1 MKTTA
6 VNQSLPISKTALL
19 GLLQILSWG
28 GSFYLMAVLTDP
40 IVTETG
46 WSREWVLGSV
56 SIGLLTA
63 GLVSPAC
70 GRMINRYGGRRVLA
84 CHGLLMAAGL
94 WIMASAHNLPVF
106 LVAWIL
112 IGMGMAAGLYDALFS
127 ALGALYGMKARST
140 ITGVTLISGF
150 CTTLIWPLLAVLVYM
165 MGWRGTCWLYG
176 FVLMIGI
183 YPLYN
188 YCLPHQ
194 NTQAEKKETST
205 SKFISIEPK
214 IYWLMT
220 VLFSLSAVLMTA
232 ISVIVIVLLQERGNS
247 LASAI
252 ALSAIIGPAS
262 VGCRIVDLLTRNKHP
277 MWTMLISVVMTA
289 VGLIML
295 AFTPHFA
302 VWALVLYGAGNGLR
316 AIVRSTLPLAIVPSE
331 DYAIISSK
339 MAAPVFFS
347 QALTPLA
354 FGYLLS
360 LTGAEVTMSILALL
374 STATLVVA
382 CYLIFIIRRH
392 NPPVENA

>member
-1 MKTTA
+1 
-6 VNQSLPISKTALL
+6 
-19 GLLQILSWG
+19 
-28 GSFYLMAVLTDP
+28 
-40 IVTETG
+40 
-46 WSREWVLGSV
+46 
-56 SIGLLTA
+56 
-63 GLVSPAC
+63 
-70 GRMINRYGGRRVLA
+70 
-84 CHGLLMAAGL
+84 
-94 WIMASAHNLPVF
+94 
-106 LVAWIL
+106 
-112 IGMGMAAGLYDALFS
+112 
-127 ALGALYGMKARST
+127 
-140 ITGVTLISGF
+140 
-150 CTTLIWPLLAVLVYM
+150 
-165 MGWRGTCWLYG
+165 
-176 FVLMIGI
+176 
-183 YPLYN
+183 
-188 YCLPHQ
+188 
-194 NTQAEKKETST
+194 
-205 SKFISIEPK
+205 
-214 IYWLMT
+214 MT

-295 AFTPHFA
+295 ALTPYFA
-302 VWALVLYGAGNGLR
+302 ALALVLYGAGNGLR
-316 AIVRSTLPLAIVPSE
+316 AIVRSTLPLAIVPLE

-382 CYLIFIIRRH
+382 CYLVFIIRR
-392 NPPVENA
+392 NNSPD